1 MFYQNPKRI
10 CFNFNTD
17 LFCKLYSKSSFRSK
31 KGTQLFITITLCT
44 SRVIYLNNQH
54 QETKRDEVLQV
65 RTPPTTVHSTGGLLG
80 RREGLGTL

>member
-1 MFYQNPKRI
+1 M
-10 CFNFNTD
+10 
-17 LFCKLYSKSSFRSK
+17 
-31 KGTQLFITITLCT
+31 QLFITITLCT

-54 QETKRDEVLQV
+54 EETKRDEVLQV